1 MSFDQAYHEKLTE
14 EVITFWFGAP
24 DSAELGAN
32 RAIWFDSNPA
42 FDDEIRQRFGEAN
55 QQAASGQLDSM
66 MQDQRGSLALIILL
80 DQFSRNIYRG
90 KAEAFSSDAKARLVA
105 ENALNNN
112 FDKELL
118 TVQRKFM
125 YLPFEHAEDLALQ
138 DRSVELFVK
147 LGDSNSTSHALCH
160 RDQIIRFGRF
170 PDRNKALGRKSTL
183 AEQRFLEKPF
193 C

>member
-1 MSFDQAYHEKLTE
+1 VTLEDSAQQELTE
-14 EVITFWFGAP
+14 DVINFWFGMP
-24 DSAELGAN
+24 DSAELGAD

-42 FDDEIRQRFGEAN
+42 FDEEIRQRFGEAN

-90 KAEAFSSDAKARLVA
+90 KAEAFANDAKARDVA
-105 ENALNNN
+105 ENALKQG
-112 FDKELL
+112 FDHGLL

-125 YLPFEHAEDLALQ
+125 YLPFEHGEDLALQ
-138 DRSVELFVK
+138 DRSVELFIS

>member
-1 MSFDQAYHEKLTE
+1 MSFDENAYQELTE

-42 FDDEIRQRFGEAN
+42 FDDEIRERFGEAN
-55 QQAASGQLDSM
+55 QQAAAGQLDAM
-66 MQDQRGSLALIILL
+66 MQTQRGSLALIILL

-90 KAEAFSSDAKARLVA
+90 KAEAFANDLKARDVA
-105 ENALNNN
+105 QQSLDKR
-112 FDKELL
+112 FDQGLL

-125 YLPFEHAEDLALQ
+125 YLPFEHAEDLTLQ
-138 DRSVELFVK
+138 DKSVELFIT
-147 LGDSNSTSHALCH
+147 LGDNNSTSHALCH

-170 PDRNKALGRKSTL
+170 PDRNRALGRKSTL

>member
-1 MSFDQAYHEKLTE
+1 MPLDQAYYQELTE
-14 EVITFWFGAP
+14 EAITFWFGAP

-42 FDDEIRQRFGEAN
+42 FDDEIRQRFGEAS
-55 QQAASGQLDSM
+55 QQAAAGQLDAM
-66 MQDQRGSLALIILL
+66 MQTQRGSLALIILL

-90 KAEAFSSDAKARLVA
+90 QAEAFTNDAKARQVA
-105 ENALNNN
+105 ENALNKN
-112 FDKELL
+112 FDQGLL

-138 DRSVELFVK
+138 DRSVQLFIN

>member
-1 MSFDQAYHEKLTE
+1 
-14 EVITFWFGAP
+14 
-24 DSAELGAN
+24 
-32 RAIWFDSNPA
+32 
-42 FDDEIRQRFGEAN
+42 
-55 QQAASGQLDSM
+55 
-66 MQDQRGSLALIILL
+66 MQSESRDQRGSLALIILL

-90 KAEAFSSDAKARLVA
+90 QAEAFANDAKARQVA
-105 ENALNNN
+105 ENALNKN
-112 FDKELL
+112 FDQGLL

-125 YLPFEHAEDLALQ
+125 YLPFEHAEDLAIQ
-138 DRSVELFVK
+138 DRSVQLFIN

>member
-1 MSFDQAYHEKLTE
+1 MPLDHAYYQEITE
-14 EVITFWFGAP
+14 EVITFWFDAP

-32 RAIWFDSNPA
+32 RSIWFDSNPA
-42 FDDEIRQRFGEAN
+42 FDDEVRQRFGKVN
-55 QQAASGQLDSM
+55 QQAAAGQLDAM
-66 MQDQRGSLALIILL
+66 MQNQRGSLALIILL

-90 KAEAFSSDAKARLVA
+90 QAEAFANDAKARQVA
-105 ENALNNN
+105 ENALNKN
-112 FDKELL
+112 FDQGLL

-125 YLPFEHAEDLALQ
+125 YLPFEHAEDLAIQ
-138 DRSVELFVK
+138 DRSVQLFIN

>member
-1 MSFDQAYHEKLTE
+1 MTLGDSAQQELTDD
-14 EVITFWFGAP
+14 VINFWFGMP
-24 DSAELGAN
+24 DSAELGAD

-42 FDDEIRQRFGEAN
+42 FDEEIRQRFGEAN

-90 KAEAFSSDAKARLVA
+90 KAEAFANDAKARDVA
-105 ENALNNN
+105 ENALKQG
-112 FDKELL
+112 FDHGLL

-138 DRSVELFVK
+138 DRSVELFIN

>member
-1 MSFDQAYHEKLTE
+1 MTSGVAATEELTE
-14 EVITFWFGAP
+14 EVISFWFGAP

-32 RAIWFDSNPA
+32 RVIWFDSNPA
-42 FDDEIRQRFGEAN
+42 FDEQILQRFGQAN
-55 QQAASGQLDSM
+55 QQAGEGHLDAM
-66 MQDQRGSLALIILL
+66 MSSQRGSLALIILL

-90 KAEAFSSDAKARLVA
+90 KAEAFANDPKAREVA
-105 ENALNNN
+105 QQSLDRR
-112 FDKELL
+112 FDEGLL

-125 YLPFEHAEDLALQ
+125 YLPFEHAEDLKLQ

-147 LGDSNSTSHALCH
+147 LGDANSTSHALCH

>member
-1 MSFDQAYHEKLTE
+1 MTLDVAAVEALTE
-14 EVITFWFGAP
+14 EVISFWFGAP

-32 RAIWFDSNPA
+32 RPIWFDSNPA
-42 FDDEIRQRFGEAN
+42 FDEEIRQRFGQAN
-55 QQAASGQLDSM
+55 QRAGEGHLDTMMAS
-66 MQDQRGSLALIILL
+66 QRGSLALIILL

-90 KAEAFSSDAKARLVA
+90 KAEAFTNDPKARDVA
-105 ENALNNN
+105 QQSLDKR
-112 FDKELL
+112 FDQGLL

-125 YLPFEHAEDLALQ
+125 YLPFEHAEDLTLQ
-138 DRSVELFVK
+138 DKSIELFIT
-147 LGDSNSTSHALCH
+147 LGDNDSTSHALCH

-183 AEQRFLEKPF
+183 AEQRYLEKPF

>member
-1 MSFDQAYHEKLTE
+1 MTFKYSSNEELAE

-24 DSAELGAN
+24 DSAELGAD

-42 FDDEIRQRFGEAN
+42 FDEEIRLRFGEAN
-55 QQAASGQLDSM
+55 KEAGAGLLDSLM
-66 MQDQRGSLALIILL
+66 ESQRGSLALIILL
-80 DQFSRNIYRG
+80 DQFSRNIFRG
-90 KAEAFSSDAKARLVA
+90 EAEAFANDPKAREVA
-105 ENALNNN
+105 ENCL
-112 FDKELL
+112 DKGLDQGLL

-125 YLPFEHAEDLALQ
+125 YLPFEHAEDLTIQ
-138 DRSVELFVK
+138 NKSVELFIN

>member
-1 MSFDQAYHEKLTE
+1 MAFEELTKD
-14 EVITFWFGAP
+14 VINFWFGAP

-32 RAIWFDSNPA
+32 RDIWFDSNPE
-42 FDDEIRQRFGEAN
+42 FDEEIRVRFGEAN
-55 QQAASGQLDSM
+55 KQAAEGLFDEM
-66 MQDQRGSLALIILL
+66 MQTQSGALALIILL

-90 KAEAFSSDAKARLVA
+90 QAEAFANDPKAREVTQH
-105 ENALNNN
+105 ALDNH
-112 FDKELL
+112 FDQGLL

-125 YLPFEHAEDLALQ
+125 YLPFEHAEGLELQ
-138 DRSVELFVK
+138 ERSVELFVQ

-170 PDRNKALGRKSTL
+170 PDRNKALGRKSTF
-183 AEQRFLEKPF
+183 AEERFLEKPF